1 MKLIFVHGPVAC
13 GKLTIAKEV
22 AASTGL
28 RLFHNH
34 LTVDLVGS
42 FFEFGSEGFV
52 RLRESI
58 WIESFQQ
65 AAQHGRGS
73 SPRYERDAASRSGGA
88 NRRAN
93 QFRRLSDRILRKRDK
108 DGAATG

>member
-1 MKLIFVHGPVAC
+1 MKLIFVHGPAAC

-22 AASTGL
+22 APSTGL

-42 FFEFGSEGFV
+42 FFEFGS
-52 RLRESI
+52 
-58 WIESFQQ
+58 ESFQQ

-93 QFRRLSDRILRKRDK
+93 QFRRLSDRTLRKRDK